1 MTGQKLT
8 SYKIELTAD
17 EFITIINALAHLA
30 TTTAAAAE
38 RENILDLEE
47 SFKLLSTSP

>member
-1 MTGQKLT
+1 MTGQKII
-8 SYKIELTAD
+8 SYKVELTAD
-17 EFITIINALAHLA
+17 ELHIILRALTNL
-30 TTTAAAAE
+30 TNFTAGTAD